1 MKPYLLELAL
11 YGVSIIV
18 GAIVFFLGKSK
29 DRKINFLISLLTTV
43 ILFFITSHYFIRWEY
58 LDRIIKNQEYIE
70 NLKADD
76 ESVNIAVDLSKSKR
90 GFSNDNNNFFER
102 IFSERKTEFREFL
115 NELSEEQIVY
125 NQKDFPQF
133 ERDVIKIFDELQ
145 TNQVVLATS
154 RVDTKHWWKKEKF
167 GDQYLLSNKNCVLQ
181 KQVII
186 KRIWIFDNEAE
197 LFQNKQ
203 NLEYQKEIGIETYYV
218 FNSQIRDI
226 VEKKRDII
234 VIGDIYA
241 GELIL
246 NDRDMSKVI
255 FYSNYNIVKEIKKNW
270 DDLRKKAKK
279 Y

>member
-1 MKPYLLELAL
+1 MKPYQLELTL
-11 YGVSIIV
+11 YGVSVIV
-18 GAIVFFLGKSK
+18 GVIVFFLGKSD
-29 DRKINFLISLLTTV
+29 DRKINFLIGLLTTV
-43 ILFFITSHYFIRWEY
+43 ILFFITSHYFIRWEH

-90 GFSNDNNNFFER
+90 EFSNDNNNFFER

-115 NELSEEQIVY
+115 NELSEEKIVY

-133 ERDVIKIFDELQ
+133 EKDVIKIFDELQ

-154 RVDTKHWWKKEKF
+154 RVDTDQWWKKESF
-167 GDQYLLSNKNCVLQ
+167 GNEYLLANKTCIEK
-181 KQVII
+181 KQAVI
-186 KRIWIFDNEAE
+186 KRIWIFDNEEE
-197 LFQNKQ
+197 LNKNKE
-203 NLEYQKEIGIETYYV
+203 NLKIQKEMGIETYYV

-255 FYSNYNIVKEIKKNW
+255 FYSNGNVVRDIKNNW
-270 DDLRKKAKK
+270 DDLRKKAKEF
-279 Y
+279 